1 MRIILLSD
9 DRIRFEGG
17 PGGLSIEADSSE
29 RAYSPFHMVASGL
42 ATCVFSVL
50 ESWGEQ
56 AGASSRDLA
65 LEIGWEFAD
74 GPRRVSRYEVI
85 LEWPTLPE
93 NRRSAVARA
102 AALCPIHAT
111 FETPPEISVEMA
123 S

>member
-1 MRIILLSD
+1 VKIILLAD

-42 ATCVFSVL
+42 ATCIFSVL
-50 ESWGEQ
+50 ESWAEQ
-56 AGASSRDLA
+56 TDASSQDLA

-74 GPRRVSRYEVI
+74 GPRRVSRYE
-85 LEWPTLPE
+85 LSLAWPSLPE
-93 NRRSAVARA
+93 SRRTAAARA

-111 FETPPEISVEMA
+111 LENPAEINVQMSD
-123 S
+123 